1 MYRYGDYMEV
11 VQDTIDDIE
20 VYETEID
27 MYIKLFCEEN
37 NISCI
42 NDISQSVYNAM
53 LRYVYKHCFRG
64 TDKLKSKRLY
74 ATSDR
79 IKSNYN
85 AYDIDI
91 CDSICDHYIYL
102 CQLYDKEISIVGYSN
117 LTGIDNETVLVWG
130 SGDRKTLSSKSI
142 GIYQK
147 LVSGRE
153 NSLSDKLSSGK
164 GNPVGILAIL
174 NHCYNWAGV
183 GNMEERKPQQ
193 ISLSDV
199 RQSVAKLSDNSGQA
213 VAQIAENSNNKLSDN

>member
-1 MYRYGDYMEV
+1 MEHIE
-11 VQDTIDDIE
+11 DIKETIE
-20 VYETEID
+20 VYENDID
-27 MYIKLFCEEN
+27 LYIKLFCEEN
-37 NISCI
+37 NIEDI
-42 NDISQSVYNAM
+42 NSISQSVYNAM
-53 LRYVYKHCFRG
+53 LRYVYKHCFKG

-74 ATSDR
+74 STSDR

-102 CQLYDKEISIVGYSN
+102 CQLYDKEISLVGFSN
-117 LTGIDNETVLVWG
+117 LTGIDNETILVWG
-130 SGDRKTLSSKSI
+130 SGDRKTLSPKSI

-164 GNPVGILAIL
+164 GNPVGVLAIL
-174 NHCYNWAGV
+174 NHFYNWAGV

-199 RQSVAKLSDNSGQA
+199 RSQAAKLSDNSGGDRL
-213 VAQIAENSNNKLSDN
+213 QIAKSGD

>member
-1 MYRYGDYMEV
+1 MEV
-11 VQDTIDDIE
+11 VQDTIDNIE
-20 VYETEID
+20 VYESDID
-27 MYIKLFCEEN
+27 LYIKLFCEEN

-53 LRYVYKHCFRG
+53 LRYVYKHCFMG

-74 ATSDR
+74 STSDR

-91 CDSICDHYIYL
+91 CYSLCDHYIYL
-102 CQLYDKEISIVGYSN
+102 CQLYDKEISIVGYST
-117 LTGIDNETVLVWG
+117 LTGIEQNTIYSWG
-130 SGDRKTLSSKSI
+130 KEDQRKTLSSKSCD
-142 GIYQK
+142 IYKK
-147 LVSGRE
+147 LVSMRE

-193 ISLSDV
+193 ITLADVRKDAALLSDNS
-199 RQSVAKLSDNSGQA
+199 RQAALQIAEKQDHKLSDN
-213 VAQIAENSNNKLSDN
+213 

>member
-1 MYRYGDYMEV
+1 MEV
-11 VQDTIDDIE
+11 VQDTIDNIE
-20 VYETEID
+20 VYESDID
-27 MYIKLFCEEN
+27 LYIKLFCEEN

-53 LRYVYKHCFRG
+53 LRYVYKHCFMG

-74 ATSDR
+74 STSDR
-79 IKSNYN
+79 IRSNYN

-91 CDSICDHYIYL
+91 CYSLCDHYIYL
-102 CQLYDKEISIVGYSN
+102 CQLYDKEISIVGYST
-117 LTGIDNETVLVWG
+117 LTGIEQNTIYSWG
-130 SGDRKTLSSKSI
+130 KEDQRKTLSSKSCE
-142 GIYQK
+142 IYKK
-147 LVSGRE
+147 LVSMRE

-193 ISLSDV
+193 ISLQDV
-199 RQSVAKLSDNSGQA
+199 RKQAVELSDNSRQAAGQIAVLDNEKLSDN
-213 VAQIAENSNNKLSDN
+213 